1 MKKKIIALTLA
12 MAMLCG
18 MTACSNQTP
27 LLDTDSNGNSST
39 PAKNTGSNT
48 TTAQSQYAYS
58 PTYIPI
64 NLGSAKVEYV
74 GSFCISGDQAYFYGE
89 CIVGEEP
96 TIDEITGEPMVD
108 ATTGEPYTN
117 TVYETK
123 IFRLDLTTGQVTELS
138 DYKPEKLPDGYY
150 GSTNLNNIFAGSN
163 GTIWLTET
171 TYAYRFNLPEDF
183 NPETDDAYN
192 YYESMDNENKL
203 IHMDK
208 DGKVLQSVTMEMPES
223 GYYGSIIITEDG
235 TICSTDWTN
244 ILLYGEDGK
253 ISATIPM
260 EDGDSIQNLISL
272 GGNRIA
278 CQLWREDGNYLA
290 ELDLTTKTLGD
301 AHKLVTNA
309 YAVYPGRD
317 EFDYTY
323 ENNGT
328 FYGCKYD
335 SQDSVKLFSWLDND
349 IDSSN
354 FNSGLQFTDDGRIYT
369 METIYNYSSS
379 STDAKGNTYNLII
392 MEPVDPST
400 IPVKQ
405 QLTLACFSLGWDL
418 RSEII
423 KFNKSHD
430 DIRIVVNE
438 YSQYATDDDYTA
450 GLQKLNT
457 EILSGNVPDL
467 FLFNTYDSMPVQQYI
482 AKGILMDLWP
492 LIDSDPELSRE
503 DLMTHFF
510 DTLAVDGKLYQLTD
524 SFTLATVA
532 GKTSVVGNGQSWTM
546 DDLTKALNQQPEG
559 TSIFS
564 NYDTKDSILQ
574 DCVARNAE
582 AFIDWSTAQCH
593 FDSQEFIDL
602 LTFANQ
608 FPAEISYDDSGN
620 VIMDGVTYDTAVD
633 AIDSDASRLR
643 SGKQML
649 YRTELYTFQDYLMAA
664 HMFGEDVNFI
674 GYPTT
679 SGSGNSFNCY
689 STMAISTKCSNVDAA
704 WSFLRTFLTEDYQTK
719 DYWGQFPT
727 NKHSFDTMAKQVMT
741 KEYETDPE
749 TGKEVESPKV
759 TIWFDENNTEYVY
772 AMTQQELDTFMA
784 LYNNTDKIVSYDQE
798 IYDLITAQTEAF
810 FNGQKTAEET
820 AKLIQSSVSLYVFEN
835 A

>member
-12 MAMLCG
+12 LAMLCG
-18 MTACSNQTP
+18 MTACSNNQNP
-27 LLDTDSNGNSST
+27 SSDSNGNST
-39 PAKNTGSNT
+39 PGQNTSSST
-48 TTAQSQYAYS
+48 TTTQAKYAYK
-58 PTYIPI
+58 PTYVPI
-64 NLGSAKVEYV
+64 DLDSMKMEYI
-74 GSFCISGDQAYFYGE
+74 GNFCVSGDQAYFYGE
-89 CIVGEEP
+89 CNVGEEP
-96 TIDEITGEPMVD
+96 MVDEVTREPVIDES
-108 ATTGEPYTN
+108 TGEPYTN
-117 TVYETK
+117 TIYETK
-123 IFRLDLTTGQVTELS
+123 IFRMDLATGQLTELA
-138 DYKPEKLPDGYY
+138 DYKPDDLPEGYY
-150 GSTNLNNIFAGSN
+150 GSTSFNNICAGTN
-163 GTIWLTET
+163 DTIWLTES

-183 NPETDDAYN
+183 NSETDDAYN
-192 YYESMDNENKL
+192 YYESMDNQNKL

-208 DGKVLQSVTMEMPES
+208 DGKVLESVAMEMPES
-223 GYYGSIIITEDG
+223 GYTNSMVITEDG
-235 TICSTDWTN
+235 TICATDWTN
-244 ILLYGEDGK
+244 ILFYGEDGK

-272 GGNRIA
+272 GGNRIG
-278 CQLWREDGNYLA
+278 CQIWKEDGNYLA
-290 ELDLTTKTLGD
+290 ELDSASKALGD

-309 YAVYPGRD
+309 YSIYPGRD
-317 EFDYTY
+317 DFDYTY

-335 SQDSVKLFSWLDND
+335 SEDSVKLFSWLDND

-354 FNSGLQFTDDGRIYT
+354 FNSGLEFADDGRIYT

-400 IPVKQ
+400 VPVKQ
-405 QLTLACFSLGWDL
+405 QLTLACFNLDWDL

-423 KFNKSHD
+423 NFNKSHD
-430 DIRIVVNE
+430 DVRIVVNE

-467 FLFNTYDSMPVQQYI
+467 FLFNTYNSMPVQQYI

-510 DTLAVDGKLYQLTD
+510 DALSVDGKLYQLTD

-532 GKTSVVGNGQSWTM
+532 GKTSVVGSGKSWTM
-546 DDLTKALNQQPEG
+546 DDLMKALNQQPEG

-564 NYDTKDSILQ
+564 TYDTKDSILQ

-582 AFIDWSTAQCH
+582 DFIDWSTAQCH

-608 FPAEISYDDSGN
+608 FPTEISYDDYGN
-620 VIMDGVTYDTAVD
+620 IVMDGVTYDMAVD
-633 AIDSDASRLR
+633 TVDSDASRLR

-649 YRTELYTFQDYLMAA
+649 YRTTLYSFQDYLMTA

-679 SGSGNSFNCY
+679 TGNGSSFNFD
-689 STMAISTKCSNVDAA
+689 SSMAISTKCSNVDAA
-704 WSFLRTFLTEDYQTK
+704 WSFLRTLLTEDHQTK
-719 DYWGQFPT
+719 DYWYQFPT
-727 NKHSFDTMAKQVMT
+727 NKHSFDTMAKQIMT

-749 TGKEVESPKV
+749 TGEEVESPKV
-759 TIWFDENNTEYVY
+759 TIWLDSDNQEYVY
-772 AMTQQELDTFMA
+772 AMTQQELDTFMD
-784 LYNNTDKIVSYDQE
+784 LYNNTNSIVSYDQE